1 MKPKTLQGFFA
12 GVLNAIS
19 DFQILG
25 AEHVPRT
32 GKALVVIN
40 HLGLLDLPVG
50 YVAVDR
56 EDATGWV
63 ADKHLKNPF
72 FTYLVNSAN
81 GIWLDRENP
90 DLSSLKGALDS
101 LKQGK
106 LFAVAPEGTRSS
118 TGGMIKG
125 KEGVAYLAIQS
136 QAPVIP
142 AGITGT
148 ESVADHLKKLRKAS
162 LKIQFGEAFTLPK
175 MDRKRRQAQMEEGVT
190 EIMCRI
196 AALIPEKYHGV
207 YAGNPRIEELK
218 HQGA

>member
-1 MKPKTLQGFFA
+1 MKPKTLHGLFA
-12 GVLNAIS
+12 VILKSVS

-40 HLGLLDLPVG
+40 HLGLLDMPVG

-63 ADKHLKNPF
+63 ADKHLKNPVF
-72 FTYLVNSAN
+72 AYLVNSAE

-90 DLSSLKGALDS
+90 DLSSMKGALDA
-101 LKQGK
+101 LKAGK

-118 TGGMIKG
+118 SGGMIEG

-136 QAPVIP
+136 QAPIIP

-148 ESVADHLKKLRKAS
+148 ENVADHLKKLQKAP
-162 LKIQFGEAFTLPK
+162 LTIQFGEAFTLPK
-175 MDRKRRQAQMEEGVT
+175 MDRKRRQAQMEEGVE

-196 AALIPEKYHGV
+196 AALLPENYHGIYV
-207 YAGNPRIEELK
+207 GNPRIQELK
-218 HQGA
+218 HLGA